1 MCAIAGSEILSRK
14 GPRRLL
20 SAAGSLAR
28 ESRGIFE
35 EELLSIES
43 KTRKGKSPCRET
55 LTDSC
60 ALTRPAI
67 SARTTNA

>member
-1 MCAIAGSEILSRK
+1 MCAIAGSEIENRK

-43 KTRKGKSPCRET
+43 KREKGKAPAEKHSPI
-55 LTDSC
+55 
-60 ALTRPAI
+60 AAP
-67 SARTTNA
+67 